1 MAVRCSEGAQVA
13 APAGRLGAAR
23 RKLGV
28 LVNPIAG
35 MGGPV
40 GLKGTD
46 GVETLRRARA
56 LGATPLASA
65 RCALALGE
73 LAPLADGLSVLAA
86 PGPMGEDALRAASL
100 PGEALRGLPPP
111 EGSPADTRAAVAR
124 LVAEGVDLI
133 LFAGGDGTARDVAA
147 VAGAVPLLGVPTG
160 VKMHSA
166 VFGTT
171 PRAAGRLAAR
181 FLGPD
186 GAAVRL
192 REAEV
197 MDIDEE
203 ALREGRVSARLF
215 GFARVP
221 HERGLVQACK
231 GGARPDDEAALDAL
245 ARRIA
250 REWPADRLMILG
262 CGTTTRRVK
271 RALGFEGTLLGVD
284 VALGGRLLAADV
296 TEAQLLRL
304 LDRAPE
310 AGILA
315 SVTGGQGF
323 LFGRGNQQ
331 ISAEVIRRVGRGNIT
346 VVTGAGKLAAL
357 DPAVLQVDTGVA
369 EVDAMLAGYIG
380 VHTAPGQRMMMRIA
394 ALQ

>member
-1 MAVRCSEGAQVA
+1 
-13 APAGRLGAAR
+13 
-23 RKLGV
+23 
-28 LVNPIAG
+28 
-35 MGGPV
+35 
-40 GLKGTD
+40 
-46 GVETLRRARA
+46 
-56 LGATPLASA
+56 
-65 RCALALGE
+65 
-73 LAPLADGLSVLAA
+73 
-86 PGPMGEDALRAASL
+86 
-100 PGEALRGLPPP
+100 
-111 EGSPADTRAAVAR
+111 
-124 LVAEGVDLI
+124 
-133 LFAGGDGTARDVAA
+133 
-147 VAGAVPLLGVPTG
+147 VAGVVRTSVPVIGVPTG

-171 PRAAGRLAAR
+171 PRAAGHLAAR

-186 GAAVRL
+186 AEVRL

-203 ALREGRVSARLF
+203 ALRAGRVSARLF
-215 GFARVP
+215 GLARVP

-250 REWPADRLMILG
+250 REWPPGRLMILG

-331 ISAEVIRRVGRGNIT
+331 ISAEVIRRVGRANIT

-357 DPAVLQVDTGVA
+357 DPALLHVDTGAA

-394 ALQ
+394 APQ